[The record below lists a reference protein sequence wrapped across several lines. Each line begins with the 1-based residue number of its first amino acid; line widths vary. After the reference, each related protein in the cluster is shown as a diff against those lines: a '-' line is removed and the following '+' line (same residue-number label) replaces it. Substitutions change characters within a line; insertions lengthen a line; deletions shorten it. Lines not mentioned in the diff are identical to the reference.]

1 MIHYLKSRIG
11 FINKMINKCC
21 EVQVVVALFSP
32 PLNYL
37 TVKSESGLR
46 VSLIVMLGLSLI
58 VRYYK
63 LCIQI
68 FFIRFFE
75 VIVVVK

>member
-1 MIHYLKSRIG
+1 
-11 FINKMINKCC
+11 MINKCC

-68 FFIRFFE
+68 FLYDFE